1 MNGAKGGTSLHY
13 SKGTPESCADSKN
26 PVVKHSE
33 GRKQGRSPLS
43 LSKFGGFFISA
54 WIEISI

>member
-1 MNGAKGGTSLHY
+1 MNGAKGGTSLYY

-33 GRKQGRSPLS
+33 GRKET
-43 LSKFGGFFISA
+43 SKEPTVSFKV
-54 WIEISI
+54 